1 MSVALHLLHHA
12 WEALMSDELDDKID
26 SGILGLGGEPVPK
39 APGDPTTEHDPESV
53 AQRRARM
60 REGLDEAS
68 APEGTDSQHA
78 GATGIDMGAGGEG
91 TDISGH

>member
-1 MSVALHLLHHA
+1 MA
-12 WEALMSDELDDKID
+12 DDKITD
-26 SGILGLGGEPVPK
+26 GILGLGGQPVPK

-60 REGLDEAS
+60 REGEAEDRADETS
-68 APEGTDSQHA
+68 DQSH

-91 TDISGH
+91 TDIKPGT